1 MTRILIA
8 DDHDL
13 IREGVRAL
21 LDDHPDLEIGGEA
34 QTIPELL
41 KLIRAESW
49 DLVIMDLGMP
59 GGEGLETVQR
69 ILASFPDLPIIVLSM
84 HPEDQL
90 ARRLLRAGVSGYVE
104 KGSATEEL
112 VLAVR
117 TVLRGGRHVS
127 RELASELAADLGR
140 DEISALHE
148 TLSDREFQ
156 LLRLLGDG
164 KSISGIADELSLSVK
179 TVSTYKARLLKKMN
193 METSAE
199 LIRYALEHDL
209 VQ

>member
-13 IREGVRAL
+13 IREGLRARL
-21 LDDHPDLEIGGEA
+21 EDHPDLEVGGEA
-34 QTIPELL
+34 RTIPELL

-69 ILASFPDLPIIVLSM
+69 IHASSPDLPIIVLSM
-84 HPEDQL
+84 HPEDEL
-90 ARRLLRAGVSGYVE
+90 ARRLLRGGVSGYVE
-104 KGSATEEL
+104 KGSAADEL
-112 VLAVR
+112 MLAVR
-117 TVLRGGRHVS
+117 AVLRGDHHVS

-140 DEISALHE
+140 EKVSALHE

-156 LLRLLGDG
+156 LLRLLGEG
-164 KSISGIADELSLSVK
+164 KSISGIADELTLSVK
-179 TVSTYKARLLKKMN
+179 TVSTYKARLLKKME
-193 METSAE
+193 METTAE